1 MEDVAIENIIVVC
14 LQVYFLKH
22 SFSVVCTVKEY
33 YEKMDTFHLHLY
45 PCTSLDCCHG

>member
-33 YEKMDTFHLHLY
+33 YEKMDTFHLHLC